1 MLYIFLEKGKNT
13 YETFH
18 ILKMKAHSET
28 HFENVLFHKKEP
40 IAGLYKRDF
49 GLCTFAVVACN
60 YFKCW
65 LRFATQW
72 SEIKKFTQKLKT
84 IFFHVIYMLSKIK
97 YNLFSKIGKHY

>member
-1 MLYIFLEKGKNT
+1 MLLKIVIKSTIKGWTLNFPT
-13 YETFH
+13 DPN
-18 ILKMKAHSET
+18 HSKSQI
-28 HFENVLFHKKEP
+28 LFHKKEP
-40 IAGLYKRDF
+40 IGGLYKRNF
-49 GLCTFAVVACN
+49 GLCTFAVVVCN

-97 YNLFSKIGKHY
+97 YNLFSEIGKHY